1 MTFII
6 KEKNMKKIF
15 CLMICAAMITLSF
28 AACGTQKQ
36 ESSGSE
42 RSFIVVDKTERKSV
56 TATFTS
62 TDGDNTLD
70 VEMKKSESS
79 DSDKDLYTCNADTAF
94 DRVVVK
100 ADSNTSIELTFND
113 YVNSWENI
121 SGQYYPYIKGADDS
135 LKTDRKVFDYEERD
149 KNVFIWTPA
158 DYDKDSEEKYS
169 VIYMPDGQNLFVR
182 SATSTG
188 SWGVAESAL
197 AMAENGGGKCII
209 VGIETDGSWRDSELT
224 PDIGEV
230 RNEAYTDGHG
240 KYFSD
245 FVADTVMP
253 YINENYNV
261 YTDREHTHVC
271 GSSSG
276 GIESFYIAMEHP
288 EKFGSV
294 GALSPAFL
302 LYSDGTWV
310 DYLKQKDFSAGYPTV
325 YLYCGNSK
333 SDDLE
338 QMLYKGTVTM
348 PDNLKK
354 IGYPEDKVIT
364 KLYDEGAHKEQ
375 YWRAIFPDYLNFAFP
390 KSAE

>member
-1 MTFII
+1 
-6 KEKNMKKIF
+6 MKKIF
-15 CLMICAAMITLSF
+15 CLILCAAILALSL
-28 AACGTQKQ
+28 AACGGQKQ
-36 ESSGSE
+36 ESSGSK
-42 RSFIVVDKTERKSV
+42 RAFSIIDKTERKEV
-56 TATFTS
+56 TATFMNS
-62 TDGDNTLD
+62 DGGDPLD

-79 DSDKDLYTCNADTAF
+79 DSEKNLYTCQADTSY
-94 DRVVVK
+94 DRVIVK
-100 ADSNTSIELTFND
+100 ADSNTSIELAVND
-113 YVNSWENI
+113 YVSCWENI
-121 SGQYYPYIKGADDS
+121 SGQYYPYVQENAEDF
-135 LKTDRKVFDYEERD
+135 LKTDRKVFDYEDRD

-158 DYDKDSEEKYS
+158 DYDKDSDEKYS

-182 SATSTG
+182 AATSTG

-197 AMAENGGGKCII
+197 AMAENGGEKCII

-224 PDIGEV
+224 PNLGDV
-230 RNEAYTDGHG
+230 RDESYADGHG

-245 FVADTVMP
+245 FVVDTVMP

-288 EKFGSV
+288 DKFGSV
-294 GALSPAFL
+294 GALSPAFI

-338 QMLYKGTVTM
+338 KMLYIGTKSM

-364 KLYDEGAHKEQ
+364 KLYDDGAHKEA
-375 YWRAIFPDYLNFAFP
+375 YWRAVFPDYLKYAFP
-390 KSAE
+390 KNAE